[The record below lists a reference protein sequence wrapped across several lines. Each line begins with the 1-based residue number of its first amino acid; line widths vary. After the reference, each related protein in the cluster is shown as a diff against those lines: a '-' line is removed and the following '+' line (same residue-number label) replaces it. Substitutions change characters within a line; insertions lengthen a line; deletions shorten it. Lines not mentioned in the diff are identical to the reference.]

1 MQYFG
6 MTKKEHYGM
15 LWYLLE
21 LANYYEPMVYY
32 VRGGRGFS
40 KRLDFGESILKMH
53 RI

>member
-21 LANYYEPMVYY
+21 LANYYGPMVYY
-32 VRGGRGFS
+32 VRGGEDFLRG
-40 KRLDFGESILKMH
+40 LILGGQF
-53 RI
+53 